1 MKKITILIILGLI
14 LCIQPVVFAKT
25 ICFAG
30 GGGATGIFWYFSG
43 GKVDQKPFSGNL
55 VAGSIT
61 IPSWA
66 SIITDSVGNL
76 FVSLNNAHD
85 PTGGGLFTSVWIS
98 ASGPSTLS
106 LSGQYDNQQNG
117 TFEGPLTLT
126 EVNCSSIP
134 TVRPDVIRPAGAVG
148 VPEKSQK

>member
-55 VAGSIT
+55 VSGSRT
-61 IPSWA
+61 LPSWA
-66 SIITDSVGNL
+66 SMITDSVGNV
-76 FVSLNNAHD
+76 FVSLNNSHD
-85 PTGGGLFTSVWIS
+85 PAGGFTSVWLS

-106 LSGQYDNQQNG
+106 LSGQYDNNQDG
-117 TFEGPLTLT
+117 TFEGPFTLT
-126 EVNCSSIP
+126 EVNCLSIP
-134 TVRPDVIRPAGAVG
+134 TVRPDVIRPEGAVG
-148 VPEKSQK
+148 APEKSQK